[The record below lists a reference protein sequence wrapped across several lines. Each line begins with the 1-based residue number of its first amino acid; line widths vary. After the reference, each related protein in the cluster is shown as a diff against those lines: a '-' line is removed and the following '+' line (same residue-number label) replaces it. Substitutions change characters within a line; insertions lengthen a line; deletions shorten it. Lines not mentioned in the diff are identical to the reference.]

1 MVEMESA
8 HSGKMKKRKGSQKAK
23 SEKVRCKNLEGREI
37 GGQLFKDTPKRKVNK
52 RLLGKKAQKEENYEK
67 QGRDQP
73 PKLLAQHWLW
83 YLGEQKRGINGTSE
97 P

>member
-1 MVEMESA
+1 
-8 HSGKMKKRKGSQKAK
+8 MKEERLEVSSLRDTPEWKGS
-23 SEKVRCKNLEGREI
+23 
-37 GGQLFKDTPKRKVNK
+37 K

-73 PKLLAQHWLW
+73 PKLLTQQGLW
-83 YLGEQKRGINGTSE
+83 YPGEQRKGISGTPE

>member
-23 SEKVRCKNLEGREI
+23 SKKVRCKNLEGREI
-37 GGQLFKDTPKRKVNK
+37 GGWLFKDTPKRKVSK

-67 QGRDQP
+67 QGRD
-73 PKLLAQHWLW
+73 
-83 YLGEQKRGINGTSE
+83 
-97 P
+97 